1 MGQGET
7 EYMYKEVVKENTSAA
22 GESQFSFKEEVKE
35 KMSAAGED

>member
-1 MGQGET
+1 
-7 EYMYKEVVKENTSAA
+7 MYKEVVKENTSAA